1 MESAYISVVTTSCKK
16 NNTDFSLGYDVRRDP
31 YRFTRYTWLTVILG
45 RYSEILDF
53 HNIEQDEQEDHNGY
67 Q

>member
-1 MESAYISVVTTSCKK
+1 MFPQRRRTALTS
-16 NNTDFSLGYDVRRDP
+16 DLGYDVRRDP
-31 YRFTRYTWLTVILG
+31 YRFTRYTWLTVILD

-53 HNIEQDEQEDHNGY
+53 HNVEQDGPEDHNGY